1 MLVQIVCVHKCIVCK
16 YIGLCCVT
24 CVCSSAVVQHVRRV
38 HPEVADGTT
47 ETEDDDADHSY
58 FNTKL
63 DLPPQRPATPPPLP
77 PRRPALPSHFTRNLM
92 SRRGRRKSVPTPAV
106 NYYSREDR
114 YVTIVDRRE
123 RRNQIRMEK
132 EIEDHVKQLRRLTC
146 ARSRSI
152 DEHRTMGRGEI
163 LSARQS
169 YQSEAGDDSAEV
181 SSVVDITSSSPA
193 HDSYPYH
200 DHSYFSRE
208 PETASNRLQT
218 LWTGMG
224 RSGPPAST
232 VADVSAFQECETML
246 LGLPSS
252 GRGRGRRGRGRGRG
266 GWTVASR
273 HSRIAADA
281 GDDMDPI
288 DPAIRDLDLL
298 AESELLL
305 RPAGDYSILQ
315 DILGP
320 NCISTSQP
328 TPVTTSLRHVTSPMK
343 SPGAVSSRMTREPT
357 RSSLASDGGLND
369 SLSLDEASAA
379 GPSDLDDIE
388 LCEDDYRL
396 FDPQGAASH
405 DQHQGTATSATTRAW
420 KNGAEFGNDDDV
432 KVFDSQD
439 AGSHVHH
446 QGTAA
451 NAATRAWKNG
461 AEFGNDDDV
470 KVFDPRYSA
479 THDQH
484 EATASSAWKNGAE
497 SGNDDVKEFVADDK
511 EKDLSGQQQNSG
523 TVCETSLSADDFDD
537 ETRSATSEPACT
549 SFDTETDHA
558 SIPRDDNEDEVD
570 VDVDTDAVDGQEN
583 ND

>member
-1 MLVQIVCVHKCIVCK
+1 MCDVCVR
-16 YIGLCCVT
+16 
-24 CVCSSAVVQHVRRV
+24 SSAIVQHVRRV

-47 ETEDDDADHSY
+47 ETEDDDLDHSY

-77 PRRPALPSHFTRNLM
+77 PLRPAPPSHFTRNLM
-92 SRRGRRKSVPTPAV
+92 SRRGRRKTAPTPSV
-106 NYYSREDR
+106 NYYGREDR
-114 YVTIVDRRE
+114 YVTVVDRRE
-123 RRNQIRMEK
+123 RRNQMRIEK
-132 EIEDHVKQLRRLTC
+132 EVEDRVKQLRRLTC

-163 LSARQS
+163 LSLRQS
-169 YQSEAGDDSAEV
+169 YQSEACDDGTEV
-181 SSVVDITSSSPA
+181 SGIVDVTVSSPA
-193 HDSYPYH
+193 HDSYPYL

-208 PETASNRLQT
+208 PDPGSDRLQT
-218 LWTGMG
+218 LWKTGMG
-224 RSGPPAST
+224 RSGPPVSVAS
-232 VADVSAFQECETML
+232 DVSAFQECETML

-252 GRGRGRRGRGRGRG
+252 GRGKGRRGRGRGRG

-273 HSRIAADA
+273 HSSLAAVA
-281 GDDMDPI
+281 GDDMDTI

-320 NCISTSQP
+320 NCISTSHP
-328 TPVTTSLRHVTSPMK
+328 TPVSTSLRQVTSPMK
-343 SPGAVSSRMTREPT
+343 SPGPVPSRMTREPT

-396 FDPQGAASH
+396 FDPQGGASH
-405 DQHQGTATSATTRAW
+405 DQHQTTASSAAPRVLKDGPASGSDDVTVFSPQDGAVQATT
-420 KNGAEFGNDDDV
+420 
-432 KVFDSQD
+432 S
-439 AGSHVHH
+439 
-446 QGTAA
+446 
-451 NAATRAWKNG
+451 NAATR
-461 AEFGNDDDV
+461 
-470 KVFDPRYSA
+470 S
-479 THDQH
+479 
-484 EATASSAWKNGAE
+484 WKNGAE
-497 SGNDDVKEFVADDK
+497 SGNNLGRQFGVESGNDDGKEEFQADGEETGLARQQLNSDASLSAEDLTHADVKEFEVDDK
-511 EKDLSGQQQNSG
+511 EKDPSGQRQNSVPVG
-523 TVCETSLSADDFDD
+523 EASLSADDFDD

-558 SIPRDDNEDEVD
+558 SIPHDDTGDEVD
-570 VDVDTDAVDGQEN
+570 VDVDSDAVGGREN